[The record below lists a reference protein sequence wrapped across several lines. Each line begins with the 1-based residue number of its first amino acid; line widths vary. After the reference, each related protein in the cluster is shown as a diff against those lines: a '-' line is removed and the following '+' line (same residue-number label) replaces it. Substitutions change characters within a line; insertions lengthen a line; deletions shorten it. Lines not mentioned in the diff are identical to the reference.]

1 MCNVNVSRTGLLA
14 LVPHAPS
21 LATQLKAVAAL
32 GVVVEGY
39 KATGKAEAIRAS
51 GQTSHSVAK
60 ILSHRRQAGANAVEF
75 LVGWASGEET
85 WEPEHL
91 LGGANSY
98 VQSFLRSAA
107 PLPYNGV
114 FVGDWLSFKFGVSKP
129 AGFLQFNQLCGKG
142 NAMMELGLSQI
153 EQFDT
158 QQHNW
163 LDVNALCYAL
173 RQLLAQAGPVADRFA
188 LFDPNAWSSFSHC
201 TATDKHHMLTNCPDF
216 LQREWWLLPAC
227 WAGGHLLTDASG
239 LGFAAGGV
247 HWTIAIVHKPPNA
260 PARIVHY
267 DPAGCN
273 GAPATAMD
281 VHLLQL
287 AGFLRACCGTKQAQ
301 QAKLLASPR
310 QAGGWECGYY
320 VALLAQQLLES
331 VHNNMPLDKMAFSFG
346 LQELD
351 CLKRCLLAGALAQS
365 TNRLKALCAVGR
377 ATGTACA
384 FVVAELKVVAG
395 EDWCRVVA
403 GARSFWCGVHLAS
416 GDFKQL
422 PAPVAV

>member
-142 NAMMELGLSQI
+142 NAMMELGLIQI

-216 LQREWWLLPAC
+216 LQRE
-227 WAGGHLLTDASG
+227 
-239 LGFAAGGV
+239 
-247 HWTIAIVHKPPNA
+247 
-260 PARIVHY
+260 
-267 DPAGCN
+267 
-273 GAPATAMD
+273 
-281 VHLLQL
+281 
-287 AGFLRACCGTKQAQ
+287 
-301 QAKLLASPR
+301 
-310 QAGGWECGYY
+310 
-320 VALLAQQLLES
+320 
-331 VHNNMPLDKMAFSFG
+331 
-346 LQELD
+346 
-351 CLKRCLLAGALAQS
+351 
-365 TNRLKALCAVGR
+365 
-377 ATGTACA
+377 
-384 FVVAELKVVAG
+384 
-395 EDWCRVVA
+395 
-403 GARSFWCGVHLAS
+403 
-416 GDFKQL
+416 
-422 PAPVAV
+422 